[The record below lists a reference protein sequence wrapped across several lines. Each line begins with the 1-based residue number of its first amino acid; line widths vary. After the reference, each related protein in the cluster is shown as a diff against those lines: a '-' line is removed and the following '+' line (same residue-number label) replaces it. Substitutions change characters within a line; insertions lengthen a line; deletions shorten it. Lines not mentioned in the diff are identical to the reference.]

1 MNKLLLNTQIAS
13 ILKDDAPKIVQFYK
27 EHGFDTTGYQ
37 GLVYRAEFANIRF
50 YFYGV
55 NNFGKFD
62 NRSEYSELKT
72 ITLEEAKE
80 LVKEKVLFTIKDL
93 TEGKCCVENDGTQ
106 NELRTVLNT
115 AKADSGKDYSANSK
129 YYWTHTDYYWYNGN
143 NVKTSKVPTQSVK
156 DFLKQININMK
167 KEVTRFPFL
176 LNCKDAQK
184 IINIACDAWKDKLAT
199 KWSIAIV
206 LTNNITI
213 TELDYKTMRDACNHD
228 QNVLFDEIFGK
239 DVPDNSVD
247 LSKPGMKDTL
257 ISIRSYEE
265 YKNKG
270 FYLDSSYTWEIV
282 TDSAREKVLV
292 PTKK

>member
-93 TEGKCCVENDGTQ
+93 ADGKCALVNDGLLE
-106 NELRTVLNT
+106 ELHKVLNI
-115 AKADSGKDYSANSK
+115 AVIDSANDYRGTSK
-129 YYWTHTDYYWYNGN
+129 YYWSPGDYHWNNGHTNTLN
-143 NVKTSKVPTQSVK
+143 LPTQSVK

-167 KEVTRFPFL
+167 KEVSRFPFL

-199 KWSIAIV
+199 KWSVAIV

-247 LSKPGMKDTL
+247 LSKPGMKDDL

-292 PTKK
+292 PTRK

>member
-93 TEGKCCVENDGTQ
+93 AEGKCVVINDGTKD
-106 NELRTVLNT
+106 ELRTVLNT
-115 AKADSGKDYSANSK
+115 AKKNSGNDYNGTSK
-129 YYWTHTDYYWYNGN
+129 YYYFNYKDNNYWSNSN
-143 NVKTSKVPTQSVK
+143 NTTLPTQSVK

-199 KWSIAIV
+199 KWSVAIV

-247 LSKPGMKDTL
+247 LSKPGMKDNL

-270 FYLDSSYTWEIV
+270 FYLDSFYTWEIV

>member
-1 MNKLLLNTQIAS
+1 METN
-13 ILKDDAPKIVQFYK
+13 
-27 EHGFDTTGYQ
+27 
-37 GLVYRAEFANIRF
+37 
-50 YFYGV
+50 
-55 NNFGKFD
+55 
-62 NRSEYSELKT
+62 
-72 ITLEEAKE
+72 
-80 LVKEKVLFTIKDL
+80 LFTIKDL
-93 TEGKCCVENDGTQ
+93 AEGKCALVNDGFPE
-106 NELRTVLNT
+106 ELRKVLNI
-115 AKADSGKDYSANSK
+115 AVIGSANHYRGTSK
-129 YYWTHTDYYWYNGN
+129 YYWSPGDYHWNNGHTNTLN
-143 NVKTSKVPTQSVK
+143 LPTQSVK

-184 IINIACDAWKDKLAT
+184 IINIACDVWKDKLAT

-247 LSKPGMKDTL
+247 LSKPGMKDDL

-270 FYLDSSYTWEIV
+270 FYLDSSYKWEIV
-282 TDSAREKVLV
+282 TDSVGKKVLV
-292 PTKK
+292 PIKK

>member
-93 TEGKCCVENDGTQ
+93 ADGKCALVNDGLLE
-106 NELRTVLNT
+106 ELHKVLNI
-115 AKADSGKDYSANSK
+115 AVIDSANDYK
-129 YYWTHTDYYWYNGN
+129 GTLNYYWSPGDYHWNNGHTNTLN
-143 NVKTSKVPTQSVK
+143 LPTQSVK

-167 KEVTRFPFL
+167 KEVSRFPFL

-199 KWSIAIV
+199 KWSVAIV

-247 LSKPGMKDTL
+247 LSKPGMKDDL

-292 PTKK
+292 PTRK